1 VSWAQAMRCMVL
13 MLPISC
19 MTWAFRMLPFLPWDS
34 DKSCK
39 NLVKGV
45 ADAVFGVLPNVSESF
60 QPQFER
66 LGIRFEMGC

>member
-1 VSWAQAMRCMVL
+1 
-13 MLPISC
+13 

-39 NLVKGV
+39 NLVKAV
-45 ADAVFGVLPNVSESF
+45 ADAVFGVLPNVSGFF
-60 QPQFER
+60 QPQFQR